1 LKISPDEKDLLIG
14 CCKGDQRAQEAFVH
28 RFSNL
33 VYNTVL
39 NTLKAKNAVWQ
50 PQDVEDL
57 HNSVLL
63 RLLEDRCKRL
73 RRFQGRNGCSLAS
86 WIRIIA
92 VRTVIDHLRR
102 SKDALTHTTGQD
114 SFELIRNLQA
124 DLAEPLQLMDHAQQV
139 DSLHRG
145 LRALLPRD
153 RLFIKLHCLKGLS
166 IPEVAGI
173 LSISENNAYSI
184 KHRAIRRL
192 KAVIGTGT
200 VNGGKE

>member
-1 LKISPDEKDLLIG
+1 MKIDSDEKSLLIG
-14 CCKGDQRAQEAFVH
+14 CCKGDRRAQEAFVH

-39 NTLKAKNAVWQ
+39 NTFKAKNAAWQ

-57 HNSVLL
+57 HNTVLL
-63 RLLEDRCKRL
+63 RLLENNCKRL
-73 RRFQGRNGCSLAS
+73 RQFQGRNGCSLGS

-92 VRTVIDHLRR
+92 VRTVIDHLRSSR
-102 SKDALTHTTGQD
+102 DALSRTIAQD
-114 SFELIRNLQA
+114 SVDLIRNLQA
-124 DLAEPLQLMDHAQQV
+124 DVVEPLQLMDRARQEE
-139 DSLHRG
+139 SLHRG
-145 LRALLPRD
+145 LQALLPRD

-192 KAVIGTGT
+192 KAVIGNEGLD
-200 VNGGKE
+200 GGGP